1 MSGIYSKK
9 ILLIEHDPAVRAALT
24 ERLGVKGYEVF
35 SLENPEETAL
45 ELAHFKPDLVVLSLV
60 FPKVDSLAV
69 LEQIRAL
76 PKKEFA
82 NVPVVVGSRTGDLV
96 EIGKALR
103 LGIKD
108 YFVYTSFS
116 PDQVVEKIERH
127 LIHLARAAP
136 PSVSEEI
143 LKSKL
148 LIIEDDKFLRDLAA
162 QKLARE
168 HLNVLTAVDGEQGL
182 AIAEKEKPGI
192 MLLDILLPGIDGYEV
207 LRRIRANPVLTHM
220 RVIMLSNFGQR
231 EDVDKALKL
240 GADQFLV
247 KANYTLDEIVQ
258 EIKKMLTKPK

>member
-9 ILLIEHDPAVRAALT
+9 ILLIEHDPAVITALT

-82 NVPVVVGSRTGDLV
+82 NVPVVVGKRTGDLV

-108 YFVYTSFS
+108 YFVY
-116 PDQVVEKIERH
+116 KIG
-127 LIHLARAAP
+127 RA
-136 PSVSEEI
+136 
-143 LKSKL
+143 
-148 LIIEDDKFLRDLAA
+148 
-162 QKLARE
+162 
-168 HLNVLTAVDGEQGL
+168 H
-182 AIAEKEKPGI
+182 
-192 MLLDILLPGIDGYEV
+192 
-207 LRRIRANPVLTHM
+207 
-220 RVIMLSNFGQR
+220 
-231 EDVDKALKL
+231 
-240 GADQFLV
+240 
-247 KANYTLDEIVQ
+247 
-258 EIKKMLTKPK
+258 